1 MFKQVSG
8 EVTLSYGWVMI
19 IQNEFSLSIKE
30 VTMTRADNASK
41 RKKITQILAE
51 ETGGKSYKAHK
62 YSLDSER
69 STLDYN
75 ETEDHTFVWKK
86 RGETEPPTIYKSL
99 ESLAKMYAAR
109 DEQVLTFF
117 LDGSR
122 HVYKV
127 DDMAYSQSG
136 DRSVIYPTIAGQVGV
151 GICKRENKK
160 MMPEVLT
167 REIVISIPSIAD
179 PSGKDGFFESLSVK
193 LNESNELARI
203 KQCGWKFSIPI
214 PYDTKKDERKFED
227 RGTARIQEVMIE
239 REKEMVKKLV
249 RAGKLNQDNYLVKD
263 GSLEYRLTKNDK
275 DDEKSFQTFRQNYNW
290 VIGLSK
296 SFNPEACFD
305 KGKANPGFIAEL
317 DLYQRTPVAYFG
329 SEKEPL
335 AFAVWYVRVR
345 DKSRTRTPFDGILK
359 VEKILVRDDELK
371 NGMETETV
379 DRLSA
384 LIINERN
391 PTCYGTDTRWANHI
405 YPIYLTEKF
414 VKSQYL
420 SAESFLHLF

>member
-1 MFKQVSG
+1 MHRYDELF
-8 EVTLSYGWVMI
+8 LI
-19 IQNEFSLSIKE
+19 LQNQFSLCIGGRTTSS
-30 VTMTRADNASK
+30 ADNISK

-75 ETEDHTFVWKK
+75 ETEDRTFFWKK
-86 RGETEPPTIYKSL
+86 RGETEPPATYKSL
-99 ESLAKMYAAR
+99 ESLAKMLATR
-109 DEQVLTFF
+109 DEQVLTYF

-160 MMPEVLT
+160 MMPEALA
-167 REIVISIPSIAD
+167 REIIISIPSIAD
-179 PSGKDGFFESLSVK
+179 PSGKGGFFESLSVK

-203 KQCGWKFSIPI
+203 KQCGWKFSTPV
-214 PYDTKKDERKFED
+214 PYDTKQDERKFED
-227 RGTARIQEVMIE
+227 RGTARIQEAMIE

-249 RAGKLNQDNYLVKD
+249 REGKLNQDNYLVKD
-263 GSLEYRLTKNDK
+263 GSLEYRLTKTDK
-275 DDEKSFQTFRQNYNW
+275 DDDKSFQTFRQNYNW

-305 KGKANPGFIAEL
+305 RGKANPSLIA
-317 DLYQRTPVAYFG
+317 DLPPYHRTPVAYFG

-335 AFAVWYVRVR
+335 AFAVWYVRLR
-345 DKSRTRTPFDGILK
+345 DKDRTRTPFDGILK
-359 VEKILVRDDELK
+359 VEKILVRDNELK

-391 PTCYGTDTRWANHI
+391 PTCYGADIRWANHI

>member
-1 MFKQVSG
+1 MAAVKNV
-8 EVTLSYGWVMI
+8 
-19 IQNEFSLSIKE
+19 N
-30 VTMTRADNASK
+30 N

-69 STLDYN
+69 SSLEYN
-75 ETEDHTFVWKK
+75 EAEDRTFVWKK
-86 RGETEPPTIYKSL
+86 GGETEPPTDYKSVEAL
-99 ESLAKMYAAR
+99 ARLLAKR
-109 DEQVLTFF
+109 DEQVLTYF

-127 DDMAYSQSG
+127 DDMAYAQSG

-160 MMPEVLT
+160 MMPEALV
-167 REIVISIPSIAD
+167 REIILSVPSIAD
-179 PSGKDGFFESLSVK
+179 PSGKGDFFESLSVK

-203 KQCGWKFSIPI
+203 QQCGWKFVTPI
-214 PYDTKKDERKFED
+214 PYDIKRDERKFED
-227 RGTARIQEVMIE
+227 RGTARIQEAMIE

-249 RAGKLNQDNYLVKD
+249 REGKLNQDNYLVKD
-263 GSLEYRLTKNDK
+263 GSLEYRLTKTDK
-275 DDEKSFQTFRQNYNW
+275 DDDKSFQTFKHNYNW

-305 KGKANPGFIAEL
+305 KGKANPGLIA
-317 DLYQRTPVAYFG
+317 DLPLYHRTPVAYFG

-335 AFAVWYVRVR
+335 AFAVWYVRLR
-345 DKSRTRTPFDGILK
+345 DKSKTRTPFDGILK
-359 VEKILVRDDELK
+359 VEKILVREDELK

-391 PTCYGTDTRWANHI
+391 PTCYGMDTRWANHI
-405 YPIYLTEKF
+405 YPIYLTERF

-420 SAESFLHLF
+420 STESFLHLF

>member
-1 MFKQVSG
+1 MKSETNV
-8 EVTLSYGWVMI
+8 
-19 IQNEFSLSIKE
+19 
-30 VTMTRADNASK
+30 SK
-41 RKKITQILAE
+41 RKKLTKIIEE

-62 YSLDSER
+62 YSLDSDRTILEYASHED
-69 STLDYN
+69 ST
-75 ETEDHTFVWKK
+75 FIWKK
-86 RGETEPPTIYKSL
+86 RGETEPLASYKNLKALSVK
-99 ESLAKMYAAR
+99 LAER
-109 DEQVLTFF
+109 DEQCLTYF

-127 DDMAYSQSG
+127 DDMAYAQSG

-151 GICKRENKK
+151 GICRRKNKRI
-160 MMPEVLT
+160 MPEALS

-179 PSGKDGFFESLSVK
+179 PNGKGGFFQALSAK

-203 KQCGWKFSIPI
+203 KQCGWKFAAPI
-214 PYDTKKDERKFED
+214 PYDVKKDEKKFED
-227 RGTARIQEVMIE
+227 RGTARIQDAMIE

-249 RAGKLNQDNYLVKD
+249 RQGKLNQDNYLVKD
-263 GSLEYRLTKNDK
+263 GSLEYRLTRNDRE
-275 DDEKSFQTFRQNYNW
+275 DDKSFQTFKQNYNW

-317 DLYQRTPVAYFG
+317 PLYHRTPVAYFG
-329 SEKEPL
+329 NDKEPL
-335 AFAVWYVRVR
+335 AFAVWYLRIR
-345 DKSRTRTPFDGILK
+345 EERRTRTPFDGILK

-371 NGMETETV
+371 DGMETETV

-391 PTCYGTDTRWANHI
+391 PTCYGADTRWANHI
-405 YPIYLTEKF
+405 YPVYLTERF

-420 SAESFLHLF
+420 STESFLHLF

>member
-1 MFKQVSG
+1 MAS
-8 EVTLSYGWVMI
+8 
-19 IQNEFSLSIKE
+19 
-30 VTMTRADNASK
+30 ADNTSK

-75 ETEDHTFVWKK
+75 ETEDRTFVWKK
-86 RGETEPPTIYKSL
+86 RGETEPLNTYKSL
-99 ESLAKMYAAR
+99 ESLAKMLAAR
-109 DEQVLTFF
+109 DEQVLTYF

-160 MMPEVLT
+160 MIPGFLT
-167 REIVISIPSIAD
+167 REIIISIPSIAD
-179 PSGKDGFFESLSVK
+179 PSGKGGFFESLSIK

-203 KQCGWKFSIPI
+203 KQCGWKFSTPV
-214 PYDTKKDERKFED
+214 PYDTKQDDRKFED
-227 RGTARIQEVMIE
+227 RGTARIQQAMIE

-249 RAGKLNQDNYLVKD
+249 REEKLNQDNYLVKD
-263 GSLEYRLTKNDK
+263 GSLEYRLNKTDK
-275 DDEKSFQTFRQNYNW
+275 DDDKSFQTFRQNYNW

-296 SFNPEACFD
+296 SFSPEACFD
-305 KGKANPGFIAEL
+305 KGKANPGLIA
-317 DLYQRTPVAYFG
+317 DLPLYHRTPVAYFG

-335 AFAVWYVRVR
+335 AFAVWYVRLR
-345 DKSRTRTPFDGILK
+345 DKGRTRTPFDGILK

-391 PTCYGTDTRWANHI
+391 PTCYGADIRWANHI

-420 SAESFLHLF
+420 STESFLHLF

>member
-1 MFKQVSG
+1 MN
-8 EVTLSYGWVMI
+8 T
-19 IQNEFSLSIKE
+19 
-30 VTMTRADNASK
+30 TTSK

-51 ETGGKSYKAHK
+51 ETGGRSYKAHK

-69 STLDYN
+69 SSLEYN
-75 ETEDHTFVWKK
+75 ETEDKTFVWKK
-86 RGETEPPTIYKSL
+86 RGETDPPSTYKPL
-99 ESLAKMYAAR
+99 ETLAKRLAER
-109 DEQVLTFF
+109 DEQVLTYF

-127 DDMAYSQSG
+127 DDMAYTQSG
-136 DRSVIYPTIAGQVGV
+136 DRSVIYPTVAGQVGI
-151 GICKRENKK
+151 GICKRVNKK
-160 MMPEVLT
+160 MLPEALT
-167 REIVISIPSIAD
+167 REIILSVPGIAD
-179 PSGKDGFFESLSVK
+179 PSGKGGFFEALSVK

-203 KQCGWKFSIPI
+203 KMCGWKFAKII
-214 PYDTKKDERKFED
+214 PYDTKSDERKFED
-227 RGTARIQEVMIE
+227 RGTARIQDAMIE
-239 REKEMVKKLV
+239 REKEMVKALV
-249 RAGKLNQDNYLVKD
+249 RKGKLNQDNYLVKD
-263 GSLEYRLTKNDK
+263 GSLEYRLTKTDK
-275 DDEKSFQTFRQNYNW
+275 DDDKSFQTFRQNYNW

-305 KGKANPGFIAEL
+305 KGKANPGYIAEL
-317 DLYQRTPVAYFG
+317 PLYHRTPVAYFG

-335 AFAVWYVRVR
+335 AFAVWYVRLR

-391 PTCYGTDTRWANHI
+391 PTSYGVDIRWANHI
-405 YPIYLTEKF
+405 YPIYLTERF

-420 SAESFLHLF
+420 STESFLHLF

>member
-1 MFKQVSG
+1 MMTVS
-8 EVTLSYGWVMI
+8 ESV
-19 IQNEFSLSIKE
+19 
-30 VTMTRADNASK
+30 SK

-69 STLDYN
+69 TSFEYS
-75 ETEDHTFVWKK
+75 EGEDRSFSWKK
-86 RGETEPPTIYKSL
+86 HGETEPPTNYKSL
-99 ESLAKMYAAR
+99 DTLARFLAER
-109 DEQVLTFF
+109 DEQVLTYF

-127 DDMAYSQSG
+127 DDMAYTQSG
-136 DRSVIYPTIAGQVGV
+136 NRSVIYPTIAGQVGV
-151 GICKRENKK
+151 GICKRVNKV
-160 MMPEVLT
+160 MIPEALT
-167 REIVISIPSIAD
+167 REIVLSIPSIAD
-179 PSGKDGFFESLSVK
+179 PSGKGGFFEALSVK

-203 KQCGWKFSIPI
+203 KQCGWRFVTPI
-214 PYDTKKDERKFED
+214 PYEIKQDERKFED
-227 RGTARIQEVMIE
+227 RGTARIQDAMIE

-249 RAGKLNQDNYLVKD
+249 REGKLNQDNYLVKD
-263 GSLEYRLTKNDK
+263 GSLEYRLTKTDK
-275 DDEKSFQTFRQNYNW
+275 DDDKSFQTFKQNYNW

-296 SFNPEACFD
+296 SFNPESCFD
-305 KGKANPGFIAEL
+305 KGKANPGFIA
-317 DLYQRTPVAYFG
+317 DLPLYHRTPVAYFG

-335 AFAVWYVRVR
+335 AFAVWYVRLR
-345 DKSRTRTPFDGILK
+345 DKSKTRTPFDGILK
-359 VEKILVRDDELK
+359 VEKILVREDEIK

-405 YPIYLTEKF
+405 YPIYLTERF

>member
-1 MFKQVSG
+1 MAS
-8 EVTLSYGWVMI
+8 T
-19 IQNEFSLSIKE
+19 
-30 VTMTRADNASK
+30 DNLNK

-51 ETGGKSYKAHK
+51 ETGGKSYRAHK

-75 ETEDHTFVWKK
+75 ETEDRTFVWKK
-86 RGETEPPTIYKSL
+86 RGETEPPTSYKSL
-99 ESLAKMYAAR
+99 ESLANRLAAR
-109 DEQVLTFF
+109 DEQVLTYF

-122 HVYKV
+122 HVFKV

-136 DRSVIYPTIAGQVGV
+136 DRSVIYPTIAGQIGV
-151 GICKRENKK
+151 GICKRENKT
-160 MMPEVLT
+160 MVPEALT

-179 PSGKDGFFESLSVK
+179 PSGKGGFFESLSVK
-193 LNESNELARI
+193 LNQSNELERI
-203 KQCGWKFSIPI
+203 KQCGWKFSTPI
-214 PYDTKKDERKFED
+214 PYDTKQDERKFED
-227 RGTARIQEVMIE
+227 RGTARIQEAMIE

-249 RAGKLNQDNYLVKD
+249 REGKLNQDNYLVKD
-263 GSLEYRLTKNDK
+263 GSLEYRLAKSDK
-275 DDEKSFQTFRQNYNW
+275 DDEKSYQTFRQNYNW

-305 KGKANPGFIAEL
+305 KGKANPGFIA
-317 DLYQRTPVAYFG
+317 DLPLYHRTPVAYFG

-335 AFAVWYVRVR
+335 AFAVWYVRLR

-359 VEKILVRDDELK
+359 VEKILVREEEIN

-391 PTCYGTDTRWANHI
+391 PTCYGADIRWANHI

>member
-1 MFKQVSG
+1 MVG
-8 EVTLSYGWVMI
+8 T
-19 IQNEFSLSIKE
+19 
-30 VTMTRADNASK
+30 DNARK

-75 ETEDHTFVWKK
+75 ETEDRTFVWKR
-86 RGETEPPTIYKSL
+86 RGETEPPTTYRSL
-99 ESLAKMYAAR
+99 ESLAKVLATR
-109 DEQVLTFF
+109 EEQVLTYF

-136 DRSVIYPTIAGQVGV
+136 DRSAIYPTIAGQVGV
-151 GICKRENKK
+151 GVCKRDNKK

-167 REIVISIPSIAD
+167 KEIVISIPSISD
-179 PSGKDGFFESLSVK
+179 PSGKDGFFESLSIK
-193 LNESNELARI
+193 MNDSNELARI
-203 KQCGWKFSIPI
+203 KQCGWKFSTPI
-214 PYDTKKDERKFED
+214 PYDTKKDERRFED
-227 RGTARIQEVMIE
+227 RGTARIQGVMIE

-249 RAGKLNQDNYLVKD
+249 REGKLNQDNYLVKD
-263 GSLEYRLTKNDK
+263 GSLEYRLSKSNK
-275 DDEKSFQTFRQNYNW
+275 DDDKSFQTFRQNYNW

-317 DLYQRTPVAYFG
+317 PLYHRTPVAYFG

-335 AFAVWYVRVR
+335 AFAVWYVRLR

-384 LIINERN
+384 LILNERN
-391 PTCYGTDTRWANHI
+391 PTCYGADNRWANHI

-414 VKSQYL
+414 VKSHYL
-420 SAESFLHLF
+420 STESFLHLF